1 MAKWG
6 GFVEKVNALLATQS
20 VAPCSSKAAAVDDV
34 VVGDERAD
42 SMKNRLVR
50 NSFLAFLL
58 VVVASSC
65 TRDNG
70 LPADIT
76 ALLVSHDFTIRAS
89 GVQAPRS
96 SRAGF
101 IYIDR
106 NVDVEAKIVRAFRL
120 EKIDSGDRRFERYG
134 GQIREAPLAMW
145 GIAGRPTSLRLKNG
159 SQFEYLYL
167 LATASHTY
175 VFAEY
180 AYG

>member
-1 MAKWG
+1 MA
-6 GFVEKVNALLATQS
+6 AT
-20 VAPCSSKAAAVDDV
+20 VDDAV
-34 VVGDERAD
+34 VSDERED
-42 SMKNRLVR
+42 SMKNRLVW

-70 LPADIT
+70 LPADIS
-76 ALLVSHDFTIRAS
+76 ALLLTHDIAVRTAGF
-89 GVQAPRS
+89 QAPLT

-106 NVDVEAKIVRAFRL
+106 NVDVETKIVRAFRL

-134 GQIREAPLAMW
+134 EQIRAAPLSMW

-167 LATASHTY
+167 VATASQTY